1 MKLKLSHFRKTV
13 TTAGTREQLT
23 TNTVKTPSIVIQAL
37 AANTNRVFIGNNTV
51 SSTTHFV
58 SLPAGG
64 SVNLSSVDFGLGEAQ
79 IDLSAI
85 WLDVTT
91 SGEGVVYGYLDRQ
104 ERD

>member
-23 TNTVKTPSIVIQAL
+23 TNTVKSPSVLIQAL
-37 AANTNRVFIGNNTV
+37 RANTNPIFVGNNSV

-58 SLPAGG
+58 SLSAGG
-64 SVNLSSVDFGLGEAQ
+64 SVNLSAVDFGWAGAQ
-79 IDLSAI
+79 MDLSDI

-91 SGEGVVYGYLDRQ
+91 SGEGVVVGFLDRQ
-104 ERD
+104 EGA